1 MTIEELQI
9 LITAKTEGL
18 RKELNKVKQRMGETS
33 REVGKITSSMS
44 SAFKGLAATIATLGI
59 GAVFRSAAKD
69 AMLYESSLQQINR
82 MMGEHAKTFVEWSN
96 TQASAFGLARSEA
109 VRYGATYANLISGF
123 SKTTE
128 ETTRRTQDLLKAST
142 VVASATGRELQD
154 VMERIRSGL
163 LGETDAIED
172 LGINVNVAML
182 ESTKAFQ
189 QFANGKSWQQLSFQA
204 QQTILYYGILEQ
216 AAKKYGNELA
226 QNTATSQAMFI
237 AQLKD
242 AKLALGQA
250 FLPIYNLVLPALTR
264 MAAALATA
272 MRYIAAFSQA
282 LFGGGQTQQTKA
294 TDAQAAS
301 VGGLGDAYEKAGK
314 QAKGAV
320 AGFDEVNELADAG
333 GGAGEGSAPALGFEG
348 LDASVLGGTAD
359 AIDNVSSKAE
369 EMANKVRAAFQGL
382 LSEIASIGQ
391 TISPYL
397 QPILDAKEPIK
408 QSFMEIGDSARTLND
423 NFLKPAANYILSEFV
438 PAIAGSFL
446 NSFVPVFTG
455 QAIWSVQE
463 FARVFKNQTQ
473 ALSDLWT
480 GTWLPNLDKLKTA
493 FVEAFPKIGRT
504 VDDLLKGSI
513 QPFSRQLNDFIV
525 DISDQ
530 MARTLVPVFADV
542 GVLAITEFIN
552 TFRWAGNMVNNI
564 YSTIIK
570 PVFDLIKDIVTDTLK
585 IVSELWDRHGS
596 NLLKNL
602 SATVQG
608 VLDLFQ
614 KLWDDILEP
623 IIRPFLEMLS
633 WLWDKHLKDLVAQI
647 GDFILRLINGALEI
661 FNEFILPIIGWL
673 VDKLGP
679 TFAEVFH
686 FILDVVGSVIGAI
699 ADVIKGLIKILG
711 GIIDFLVGVFTL
723 DWKKAWEGIK
733 DIFGGIWDVIV
744 GVLKGALNIMID
756 LINVFIRFWNNI
768 KLDVP
773 KIDMGPLG
781 SFGGFTIG
789 VPKLPEIPKL
799 AKGGITN
806 GPMLSWIGD
815 NPGGREVVS
824 PLSDLKA
831 MIASAVGNAFM
842 AAAQMSGFGSQQQ
855 ESGNG
860 SGDIVINVDGTTIA
874 RVTYPYYQRE
884 QQRRGSAAI
893 VQI

>member
-44 SAFKGLAATIATLGI
+44 SVFKGLAATIATLGI
-59 GAVFRSAAKD
+59 GAVFRSAKKD

-142 VVASATGRELQD
+142 VVASGTGRELED

-189 QFANGKSWQQLSFQA
+189 QFANGRSWQQLSFQT

-272 MRYIAAFSQA
+272 MRYVAAFSQA
-282 LFGGGQTQQTKA
+282 LFGGGQTQQSKA

-301 VGGLGDAYEKAGK
+301 VGGLGDAFEKAGK

-320 AGFDEVNELADAG
+320 AGFDEVNTLADAG
-333 GGAGEGSAPALGFEG
+333 GGAGEVTGGAAAGPIPGDTAADTGVLSGVADAMEGVSAKAQEMATKVKEAYGQLSAFIQQHSDIIIAALAGVGTALAVVFAASKWGSIVATVQRAGSVIATALGAISLPITLIVAAVAGLTTAFVYFYRTNEG
-348 LDASVLGGTAD
+348 FRNTIDTILQSIGETASWLWLNVMVPFGQWLGTAMVAAWEAVGAAATWLWDNVLKPLGAWLKDVMPLAWEAVTKAAEWLWKNVLVPFGEFLNWLWDNVLVPVGSVLSDVLG
-359 AIDNVSSKAE
+359 V
-369 EMANKVRAAFQGL
+369 AFQIVA
-382 LSEIASIGQ
+382 EIA
-391 TISPYL
+391 
-397 QPILDAKEPIK
+397 E
-408 QSFMEIGDSARTLND
+408 SFWKDVL
-423 NFLKPAANYILSEFV
+423 V
-438 PAIAGSFL
+438 PLG
-446 NSFVPVFTG
+446 
-455 QAIWSVQE
+455 
-463 FARVFKNQTQ
+463 Q
-473 ALSDLWT
+473 ALSEMFGPTVEAVSAVLSFLWNDVLVPLGTFLADLIKGVLSDLIDTFTFLWKEVLRPLT
-480 GTWLPNLDKLKTA
+480 TFVGGIMSSVFTNAFNSIGKLIEGLKTA
-493 FVEAFPKIGRT
+493 FIG
-504 VDDLLKGSI
+504 LM
-513 QPFSRQLNDFIV
+513 NFI
-525 DISDQ
+525 
-530 MARTLVPVFADV
+530 T
-542 GVLAITEFIN
+542 
-552 TFRWAGNMVNNI
+552 
-564 YSTIIK
+564 
-570 PVFDLIKDIVTDTLK
+570 
-585 IVSELWDRHGS
+585 
-596 NLLKNL
+596 
-602 SATVQG
+602 
-608 VLDLFQ
+608 
-614 KLWDDILEP
+614 
-623 IIRPFLEMLS
+623 
-633 WLWDKHLKDLVAQI
+633 
-647 GDFILRLINGALEI
+647 
-661 FNEFILPIIGWL
+661 
-673 VDKLGP
+673 
-679 TFAEVFH
+679 
-686 FILDVVGSVIGAI
+686 
-699 ADVIKGLIKILG
+699 
-711 GIIDFLVGVFTL
+711 GVFTG
-723 DWKKAWEGIK
+723 DWEKAWGGVK
-733 DIFGGIWDVIV
+733 DIFKGVFDSLWGIVQFPLNLIIDGINTLIRGLNSIKFDFPEWVPGLGGKSFAI
-744 GVLKGALNIMID
+744 NI
-756 LINVFIRFWNNI
+756 
-768 KLDVP
+768 P
-773 KIDMGPLG
+773 Q
-781 SFGGFTIG
+781 
-789 VPKLPEIPKL
+789 IPKL
-799 AKGGITN
+799 AKGGLAF
-806 GPMLSWIGD
+806 GPTLAVVGD
-815 NPGGREVVS
+815 NRNASADPEVIA
-824 PLSDLKA
+824 PLSKLQG

-842 AAAQMSGFGSQQQ
+842 TAVQMSGFGSQQQ